1 MITIKDNKTRFDEIS
16 YGSSYKRVTHNLFLT
31 GFLQVFLVAMNTVF
45 VSSGLVLPMLITG
58 FLISLVW
65 SWNIKKIAFS
75 TIKDRILYSSGA
87 ATGTF
92 CGYFLA
98 TFIKNII

>member
-1 MITIKDNKTRFDEIS
+1 
-16 YGSSYKRVTHNLFLT
+16 
-31 GFLQVFLVAMNTVF
+31 
-45 VSSGLVLPMLITG
+45 MLITG